1 MKYKHYPER
10 RYQDTILLDRPSR
23 WQQQAAVCDCQI
35 LFFVPNIL
43 SVSWTKT
50 EAERW
55 QTGWIFPTKLPS
67 IHLNQFSWFWVFLSW
82 IEERNSTGLH
92 YRLLPGQS
100 GRILPSGRNL
110 GTVTTKP
117 IGIAEGGRGERFS
130 QTIISVWIQYPA
142 ISSHTQI
149 LCSLILRPIH
159 PQLNI
164 CCIYL
169 PCWEATLSPLSSPGE
184 RGLMDA
190 FNLGDVKIVSHII
203 RLFTDHLQRVLFRF

>member
-1 MKYKHYPER
+1 MTAAGSSLRLSNFIFCSQYFECQLDQNWGREMTDRVDISYKV
-10 RYQDTILLDRPSR
+10 TKIPS
-23 WQQQAAVCDCQI
+23 
-35 LFFVPNIL
+35 L
-43 SVSWTKT
+43 
-50 EAERW
+50 
-55 QTGWIFPTKLPS
+55 
-67 IHLNQFSWFWVFLSW
+67 HLHQFSWFWVFLSW

-100 GRILPSGRNL
+100 GGILPSGRNL

-117 IGIAEGGRGERFS
+117 IGMAGGGEGEGRFS

-169 PCWEATLSPLSSPGE
+169 LCWEATLSPLSSPGE